1 MTVDAANG
9 TIVAGFWRELPKV
22 SLDDEVK
29 ATARGLVRWD
39 HGWRMLPDLAALA
52 ELAKF
57 DLNLPRKR
65 PLL

>member
-1 MTVDAANG
+1 MGSV
-9 TIVAGFWRELPKV
+9 IL
-22 SLDDEVK
+22 
-29 ATARGLVRWD
+29 
-39 HGWRMLPDLAALA
+39 LPDIAALA

>member
-1 MTVDAANG
+1 MASRRPQLSQPNAA
-9 TIVAGFWRELPKV
+9 VAGLWEAW
-22 SLDDEVK
+22 DD
-29 ATARGLVRWD
+29 RWC
-39 HGWRMLPDLAALA
+39 MLPDLAALA

>member
-1 MTVDAANG
+1 MGSVDMA
-9 TIVAGFWRELPKV
+9 
-22 SLDDEVK
+22 
-29 ATARGLVRWD
+29 
-39 HGWRMLPDLAALA
+39 MLPDIAALA